1 MGCTHTSKKIP
12 QCFGAVVSGVCVRRG
27 EVMNEKIIKQ
37 VGDCKVNITF
47 GQSNPD
53 LKENILW
60 AMMENYKKRLFD
72 HDKEG
77 TKPDPLKAAS

>member
-1 MGCTHTSKKIP
+1 MV
-12 QCFGAVVSGVCVRRG
+12 ADMLAGVGRVL
-27 EVMNEKIIKQ
+27 MNEKIIRQ
-37 VGDCKVNITF
+37 VGDCKVTISF

-72 HDKEG
+72 PDVDDA
-77 TKPDPLKAAS
+77 KPGEVKAAS

>member
-1 MGCTHTSKKIP
+1 
-12 QCFGAVVSGVCVRRG
+12 
-27 EVMNEKIIKQ
+27 MNEKIIRQ

-60 AMMENYKKRLFD
+60 SMMENYKKRLFESD
-72 HDKEG
+72 VNVA
-77 TKPDPLKAAS
+77 KPVAIKAAS